1 MNINNELMNTI
12 QPRTLKG
19 FRDFFGAELLARKQV
34 LKIIEDTFKKYG
46 YEALE
51 TPTLEYFDILMGKY
65 GEEEKLVYNF
75 EDFGGRKVALKYD
88 LTVPTCRVLAQY
100 PDKINLPW
108 KRYQLQP
115 VWRADNTQKG
125 RFREFWQCDAD
136 IFGSSSIVTEAEYIK
151 MGIELLEKL
160 GFKDFKVMLNNRKI
174 LNAFAEYSG
183 MPEKFNDI
191 VAVLDKWEKR
201 SQADSV
207 QDFLARGLTQ
217 ESVDKILTCVS
228 SSLQELG
235 GILATTQ
242 EGPQGIQELQSI
254 CDLVQSDK
262 VVFVPTIARGLS
274 YYTGPVWEWNITE
287 GGVGS
292 VGGGGRYDKLV
303 GSFSG
308 RDIPATGGSFGIE
321 RILEV
326 MRDRNMLSN
335 ITSNVK
341 VLVTIFSPEYI
352 KNSFDLAAILREQ
365 GISAYIYPEIK
376 PIGKQFEYA
385 SKKGIPFA
393 IVIGENEVK
402 DNLFTLK
409 NMETREQ
416 ESLSEE
422 ALIKKLI

>member
-254 CDLVQSDK
+254 CNLVQSDK
-262 VVFVPTIARGLS
+262 VAFVPTIARGLS

-352 KNSFDLAAILREQ
+352 KNSFELASILREQ
-365 GISAYIYPEIK
+365 GISAYIYPEVK

-393 IVIGENEVK
+393 VAIGENEVK

-416 ESLSEE
+416 ESLSKEE
-422 ALIKKLI
+422 LIKKLI